1 MQYHQVS
8 DMQFLKRVTFYIQ
21 SSSVPESSIF
31 IFSNSIS
38 GAHDVKIEDKDA
50 DEISFA
56 ITILIS
62 SSGILSCAL
71 IILLLMIII
80 SKIQK
85 CFEHE
90 ELELDKGKKNHRKRL
105 VL

>member
-1 MQYHQVS
+1 MKVEG
-8 DMQFLKRVTFYIQ
+8 K
-21 SSSVPESSIF
+21 E
-31 IFSNSIS
+31 
-38 GAHDVKIEDKDA
+38 A
-50 DEISFA
+50 DEINFA

-62 SSGILSCAL
+62 SSGIVSCAL

-90 ELELDKGKKNHRKRL
+90 EFESDKGKKNHR
-105 VL
+105 